1 MARKNRESAPDLTE
15 QLLKEGR
22 RFSFIQAL
30 RLLHFLVRKEG
41 AATDEQ
47 GLNRRVRIRPEL
59 SLDFPGTDIAAITKL
74 PGEPSRFL
82 ITATFLGI
90 YGSSSPMPSFY
101 TEDLLY
107 ERGEDRSIT
116 RDFLD
121 IINSP
126 LYPLF
131 FRCWGKYH
139 LGYQIAEV
147 HDAAT
152 LQRLYSL
159 LGLESELFQ
168 KQFEDSDRLL
178 RYIGLTTQSPRSAE
192 GLRVLLM
199 DGLGETNLQLIQCV
213 QRVATIP
220 EDQRLH
226 LGQSG
231 NVLGQNSYVGLE
243 IADRMGKFRIQI
255 GPADGDTLH
264 RFLPDQGRYR
274 EIVEL
279 IRFYLDQP
287 LSWDLEI
294 IVGAGEVEHAC
305 LGMDQW
311 SRLGWNTWI
320 FSGPSP
326 ERKMT
331 ARLAE
336 PKSIM

>member
-1 MARKNRESAPDLTE
+1 MARENRGSSPDLTE
-15 QLLKEGR
+15 QLLQEGR

-30 RLLHFLVRKEG
+30 RLLQFLVRKEG
-41 AATDEQ
+41 TGEQ

-59 SLDFPGTDIAAITKL
+59 SLGFPGTDITAITKL
-74 PGEPSRFL
+74 PGEPSRFF

-101 TEDLLY
+101 TEDLLH
-107 ERGEDRSIT
+107 ERGEDKSIT

-126 LYPLF
+126 LYPIF
-131 FRCWGKYH
+131 FRCWGKYR
-139 LGYQIAEV
+139 LAYQIAEV

-168 KQFEDSDRLL
+168 KQFEDPDRLL

-199 DGLGETNLQLIQCV
+199 DGLGETSLRVIQCV
-213 QRVATIP
+213 HRVTAIP
-220 EDQRLH
+220 EDQRLQ

-231 NVLGQNSYVGLE
+231 NILGQNSYVGLE
-243 IADRMGKFRIQI
+243 IAGRMGKFRIQI
-255 GPADGDTLH
+255 GPADGNTLH
-264 RFLPDQGRYR
+264 RFLPDQGRFS
-274 EIVEL
+274 EMLDL

-294 IVGAGEVEHAC
+294 SVGAGEVGHAG
-305 LGMDQW
+305 LGTDQW

-326 ERKMT
+326 EKEMSV
-331 ARLAE
+331 RLE
-336 PKSIM
+336 KPGDYTI